1 MKRMKLKRLK
11 IICVMILTVMAL
23 LLPGTVFAQ
32 NAQDPDPGSEWNI
45 KIEFRYTKGEE
56 GKLKIPNT
64 ISMYGR
70 TYQLVSKSDPVPE
83 TKLPAT
89 RTYTWLVEGSVTEEG
104 RSALAGV
111 DGLEFTPANVEIG
124 RVVDK
129 HETTEGLPT
138 NDVEMIAM
146 TKSYPDGEFVRAA
159 VRFDEEGLDDYDLPL
174 SYTAEVVYRGLEK
187 YIGPGY
193 EVRAT
198 YTTKEDLDGVPL
210 YVIVATYEPVGL
222 VPIAVTGGGGT
233 GAGSEPAQEAV
244 LSDPD
249 TVESEPLIDQEEAN
263 IGESPVPQTVG
274 EGNPAPSINP
284 FLLAL
289 IIVAAALC
297 AFVAWAFLT
306 RRKYKR
312 QKARLR
318 EERLNV

>member
-1 MKRMKLKRLK
+1 MKRLK
-11 IICVMILTVMAL
+11 TICVMILTVIAL
-23 LLPGTVFAQ
+23 LLPGAAFAQ
-32 NAQDPDPGSEWNI
+32 NAPDPDPGSEWNI

-56 GKLKIPNT
+56 SKLKIPNT

-70 TYQLVSKSDPVPE
+70 TYQLISKSEPVLE

-89 RTYTWLVEGSVTEEG
+89 RTYTWLVDGSVTEEG
-104 RSALAGV
+104 RSALNGV
-111 DGLEFTPANVEIG
+111 EGLEFTPTNVEIG

-138 NDVEMIAM
+138 NDVEGIAL
-146 TKSYPDGEFVRAA
+146 TKAYPDGEFVRAA
-159 VRFDEEGLDDYDLPL
+159 VRFDVEELDDYELPL

-193 EVRAT
+193 EVRAS
-198 YTTKEDLDGVPL
+198 YSTKEDLDGVPL
-210 YVIVATYEPVGL
+210 YVIVATYEPVDL
-222 VPIAVTGGGGT
+222 VPIAVTGGA
-233 GAGSEPAQEAV
+233 GAGSGPAEEAA
-244 LSDPD
+244 LPDPG
-249 TVESEPLIDQEEAN
+249 TGESEPLIDQGEAN
-263 IGESPVPQTVG
+263 IGESPVPQAAS
-274 EGNPAPSINP
+274 EGSPAPPINP

-306 RRKYKR
+306 RRKNKR